1 VQVKQEHILCWLV
14 LAACPALV
22 VAQQAPGWTTEGPF
36 IDADEFSIELPL
48 DVVATKL
55 YVNVDIG
62 GTTRRFVFD
71 TGSPS
76 MINAALAEELGLE
89 VVDKQKGTDA
99 HGVVVESN
107 IVQADLVLDGV
118 TLHKVPIFAAD
129 FSASKAAQCLVGD
142 GVLGSEVLPL
152 CAWQIDLPNSVLR
165 CESDVRKLDHVDGAS
180 RQALHNF
187 GYPHTPYLDVQFAKK
202 AKSKAMFDTGS
213 PTYMAISPPDFEGAK
228 KAGGIGKTLSGF
240 GSAGGSLGG
249 QAPNATQTRAEL
261 KTLAIG
267 KISLGRVDATLR
279 ESAPSLIGAMLLD
292 HFLVTLDAKSK
303 IAYFD
308 VYRDGPFKRPSF
320 GFSLG
325 FDDGISVALVWDDSP
340 ASEAGLRVG
349 QALTSIN
356 GEATDASCDSV
367 RRALNAMSAD
377 TIVLQWDGGSAV
389 LAQD

>member
-1 VQVKQEHILCWLV
+1 
-14 LAACPALV
+14 
-22 VAQQAPGWTTEGPF
+22 
-36 IDADEFSIELPL
+36 
-48 DVVATKL
+48 
-55 YVNVDIG
+55 
-62 GTTRRFVFD
+62 
-71 TGSPS
+71 
-76 MINAALAEELGLE
+76 
-89 VVDKQKGTDA
+89 
-99 HGVVVESN
+99 
-107 IVQADLVLDGV
+107 VLDAV

-165 CESDVRKLDHVDGAS
+165 CESDVRKLNHVDGGS
-180 RQALHNF
+180 RQALYNF
-187 GYPHTPYLDVQFAKK
+187 GYPHTPYFDVQFAKK

-228 KAGGIGKTLSGF
+228 QAGGIGKTLSGF

-292 HFLVTLDAKSK
+292 HFVVTLDAKSEL
-303 IAYFD
+303 AYFD
-308 VYRDGPFKRPSF
+308 VYRDSPFKRPSF

-340 ASEAGLRVG
+340 AAEAGLRVG

-356 GEATDASCDSV
+356 GEATDASCDSM

>member
-1 VQVKQEHILCWLV
+1 VQVKQKHILYWLV

-36 IDADEFSIELPL
+36 IDADEFSIELPME
-48 DVVATKL
+48 VVATKL

-165 CESDVRKLDHVDGAS
+165 CKSDVRKLDHVDGAS
-180 RQALHNF
+180 RQALYNF
-187 GYPHTPYLDVQFAKK
+187 GYPHTPYFDVQFAKK

-228 KAGGIGKTLSGF
+228 QAGGIGKTLSGF

-249 QAPNATQTRAEL
+249 QAPNARQTRAEL

-267 KISLGRVDATLR
+267 DVALGRVDATLR

-292 HFLVTLDAKSK
+292 HFVVTLDTKSEL
-303 IAYFD
+303 AYFD
-308 VYRDGPFKRPSF
+308 VYRDGPFKR
-320 GFSLG
+320 G
-325 FDDGISVALVWDDSP
+325 D
-340 ASEAGLRVG
+340 R
-349 QALTSIN
+349 
-356 GEATDASCDSV
+356 
-367 RRALNAMSAD
+367 
-377 TIVLQWDGGSAV
+377 
-389 LAQD
+389 